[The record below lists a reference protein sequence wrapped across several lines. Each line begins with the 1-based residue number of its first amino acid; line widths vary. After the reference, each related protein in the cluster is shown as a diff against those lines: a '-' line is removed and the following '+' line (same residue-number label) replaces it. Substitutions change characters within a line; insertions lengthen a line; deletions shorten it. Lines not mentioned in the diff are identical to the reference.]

1 MTVGHARFL
10 IGGVVLAGVM
20 SCSGS
25 GDTSPP
31 TPTGSNK
38 TVEVYTIEQT
48 FSSDLVTISVG
59 DTVRWNFNK
68 AQDGLGHNVRFS
80 PRPPGTPTDIGTA
93 ANPETSGSV
102 SRVFT
107 TRGTFDYVCDLHGGM
122 TGEVVV
128 Q

>member
-1 MTVGHARFL
+1 MIAGPARLLIVGIA
-10 IGGVVLAGVM
+10 LAGAA
-20 SCSGS
+20 SCGGS

-31 TPTGSNK
+31 VPTGSNK
-38 TVEVYTIEQT
+38 TVDVYTIEQT

-59 DTVRWNFNK
+59 DTIRWNFNK

-80 PRPPGTPTDIGTA
+80 PRPAGTPADIGTA
-93 ANPETSGSV
+93 ANPETSGTV

-107 TRGTFDYVCDLHGGM
+107 TKGTFNYVCDLHGGM
-122 TGEVVV
+122 TGEVIV